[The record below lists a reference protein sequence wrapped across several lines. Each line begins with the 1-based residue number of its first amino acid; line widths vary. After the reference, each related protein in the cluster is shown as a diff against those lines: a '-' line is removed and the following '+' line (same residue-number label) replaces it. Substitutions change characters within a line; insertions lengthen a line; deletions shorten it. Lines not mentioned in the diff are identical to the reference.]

1 MPDLAIKL
9 ALMITAI
16 TARIKNASID
26 PNGEV
31 LYGGTVHCGR
41 EKRNEKRRRNQV

>member
-1 MPDLAIKL
+1 MPDLVTRL

-26 PNGEV
+26 PTGEI

-41 EKRNEKRRRNQV
+41 GKRNER